1 MRRKH
6 TYGQAAAIDKAVKA
20 MFQAVER
27 QPIPSRLRSIVDQL
41 DEGEAA
47 PMRREARGGH

>member
-27 QPIPSRLRSIVDQL
+27 QPIPSRLRSVVDQL
-41 DEGEAA
+41 DDGEA
-47 PMRREARGGH
+47 PVRREARGGH

>member
-6 TYGQAAAIDKAVKA
+6 PHGQAAAIDQAVKA

-27 QPIPSRLRSIVDQL
+27 QPVPSRLRSIVDQL
-41 DEGEAA
+41 DEGE
-47 PMRREARGGH
+47 PPVRREARGGH